1 MMSQRLPAP
10 VLLRTLFTGE
20 AWRYALALF
29 LVTRLLL
36 SLWAVAALALHP
48 LPAEPDEA
56 VRPYLGEAPLN
67 EGWAGLFL
75 GPWQRFDSLHYL
87 SIARQGY
94 ANVADSVFPPL
105 YPLAMRLAGS
115 LPSLFMPPG
124 QSNLLGG
131 ILVSNLAFIGSLVLL
146 YRLTAAELG
155 VAAARRAA
163 VYLAVFPTGFFLLAA
178 YSESLFLLLSLAAVG
193 AARHGRAWRAG
204 MCGFLASL
212 TRLTGWILVVPL
224 AYEFWRGP
232 GAGGKGQE
240 AGSKGQGA
248 GGKGQGAGGKG
259 QEAGGRGAVWAS
271 VLPLLG
277 LLLFVAF
284 RWWQGLPALPEVYQR
299 YWFQSTA
306 IPGADL
312 VTAVRLML
320 AGEAAFTL
328 YLDFATA
335 VFLAATTLLVF
346 RRLGPTY
353 GLYSA
358 MLLLFMLLP
367 TSELK
372 PLFSFSRYALVFFP
386 TFMLLGAAGTN
397 PWLNRLILY
406 PSIALYLYLSGQFFI
421 WGWVA

>member
-20 AWRYALALF
+20 AWRYALAIF

-67 EGWAGLFL
+67 EGWAGQLL

-105 YPLAMRLAGS
+105 YPMAMRLAGS
-115 LPSLFMPPG
+115 LPSLFTPPG

-178 YSESLFLLLSLAAVG
+178 YSESLFLLLALAAVG
-193 AARHGRAWRAG
+193 AARHGRAWQAG
-204 MCGFLASL
+204 LCGILASL
-212 TRLTGWILVVPL
+212 TRLTGWILVAPL
-224 AYEFWRGP
+224 AYEFWRGQ
-232 GAGGKGQE
+232 A
-240 AGSKGQGA
+240 AR
-248 GGKGQGAGGKG
+248 GKG
-259 QEAGGRGAVWAS
+259 QEAGGKGAVWAS

-284 RWWQGLPALPEVYQR
+284 RWWQGLPALPEVYRR

-312 VTAVRLML
+312 ATAVRLML

-328 YLDFATA
+328 YLDFAAA

-386 TFMLLGAAGTN
+386 TFMLLGAAGAN

>member
-10 VLLRTLFTGE
+10 ILLRTLFTGE
-20 AWRYALALF
+20 AWRYALVLF

-67 EGWAGLFL
+67 EGWAGLLL

-178 YSESLFLLLSLAAVG
+178 YSESLFLLLSLAAIG

-204 MCGFLASL
+204 LWGFLVSL

-224 AYEFWRGP
+224 AYELWRGQ
-232 GAGGKGQE
+232 AARGKEQ
-240 AGSKGQGA
+240 AA
-248 GGKGQGAGGKG
+248 RGKE
-259 QEAGGRGAVWAS
+259 QEAGGKGAVWAS

-284 RWWQGLPALPEVYQR
+284 RWWQGMPALPEVYRR

-306 IPGADL
+306 LPGTDL
-312 VTAVRLML
+312 VTAARLML

-335 VFLAATTLLVF
+335 VFLAATTLIVF

-367 TSELK
+367 ASELK

-386 TFMLLGAAGTN
+386 TFMLLGAAGAN